1 MSLAQK
7 RRKTKQD
14 GEESVPDNMTTS
26 HFSYSQF

>member
-14 GEESVPDNMTTS
+14 GDDCAPDNMTTS
-26 HFSYSQF
+26 HFSYS